1 MKYPNYF
8 TFISYFLLSSLLFT
22 ADLSAQ
28 IMQKDPAEGFKRM
41 LTPPGGNQ
49 TVESLRSAAMQF
61 SSTLPAEHKYGK
73 SFGGG
78 YTYRGPFALGGRT
91 RSIAVDIT
99 NENTWIVGSATG
111 GIWRTTD
118 AGANWNFCYDTSATL
133 SITWVTQD
141 TRSGKTNNWYAG
153 TGEMNGAD
161 FEKPIFFSG
170 NGILKSTDN
179 GLHWNHL
186 NSTNTSPGGIYNSW
200 SAVHRVI
207 PNPVIDSLDVVF
219 AATFDGVWRSI
230 DGGKTFIR
238 RRGAG
243 ATTGVFSY
251 WTDVAVTANGV
262 VYAALSS
269 GGTNAGIWRS
279 PDNGSSWVNISPPFF
294 TTKTGRIVIATV
306 PSDTN
311 QLYFAVNYTD
321 SLEHTG
327 IWKYVYVSGNGSG
340 TGGRW
345 ENRSG
350 QIPAISGYG
359 TYNSLQ
365 GNCMHLS
372 VHPSDSQLLFLG
384 GNNLYRST
392 DGFSTT
398 EKTTL
403 IGGVDS
409 ITGKAIAAH
418 HSNNYQVHFFASD
431 SLKML
436 SVHDAGISI
445 TQNALDSQVVWES
458 RNNTYATTS
467 VYSVTMDH
475 SSTSRHLLSGARE
488 QGVLFTRR
496 DSTTLPW
503 NNLMKGHG
511 TQTVL
516 NAGSTEC
523 YAAMSHG
530 ILYRIL
536 LDSLGDATQFA
547 QLTPETNDSALFLP
561 MTPFVAD
568 ANLYSRI
575 FTLKGNSIWRNQ
587 DVTTIPLYLHPDSTH
602 ATALNWT
609 ELTQA
614 RLNDTAGVY
623 TALFSSKLQKNF
635 IYAGTDQGK
644 LYRIINTDSAET
656 VYDITGTNFP
666 KAYIQCIVQH
676 PKNAN
681 RLFVVFSNYGVLS
694 IFYSSDGGST
704 WNPVSGNLEQNPDGS
719 GFGPACLWLAIANIR
734 NIDIYYV
741 GTTTGLYAT
750 KILGGTATTWT
761 RQAPESIGYSIV
773 THMEHRAL
781 DGMFAISTLGAGVYT
796 AYVQSL
802 NESVSEEDLIQAKI
816 TAFPVPVKDFL
827 RFDPE
832 QPASTYTIFD
842 LQGRTVHSGTMLNN
856 AINTSALNPGMY
868 VLQLQQADAKLAL
881 RFVKE

>member
-1 MKYPNYF
+1 MKYQNYF
-8 TFISYFLLSSLLFT
+8 TFIFYFLLFPLFLT

-28 IMQKDPAEGFKRM
+28 TMQKDPTEGFNSI

-49 TVESLRSAAMQF
+49 TVESMRKAAMQF
-61 SSTLPAEHKYGK
+61 SANLPVERVYGK

-78 YTYRGPFALGGRT
+78 YTYRGPFGLGGRT

-118 AGANWNFCYDTSATL
+118 AGTNWNFCYDTSATL

-141 TRSGKTNNWYAG
+141 KRAGKTNIWYAG
-153 TGEMNGAD
+153 TGEMNGAN

-251 WTDVAVTANGV
+251 WTDVAVTTNGI

-294 TTKTGRIVIATV
+294 TAKTGRIVIATV

-327 IWKYVYVSGNGSG
+327 IWKYVYESGNGSG
-340 TGGRW
+340 AGGRW
-345 ENRSG
+345 ENRSS
-350 QIPAISGYG
+350 QIPAMSGYG
-359 TYNSLQ
+359 TYNSLS

-392 DGFSTT
+392 DGFTSTENT
-398 EKTTL
+398 IL

-409 ITGKAIAAH
+409 ITGKAIASQH
-418 HSNNYQVHFFASD
+418 RNNYQVHFFASD
-431 SLKML
+431 SLKL
-436 SVHDAGISI
+436 LAVHDGGISI
-445 TQNALDSQVVWES
+445 TSNVLDSQVVWES
-458 RNNTYATTS
+458 RNNTYAATS
-467 VYSVTMDH
+467 IYSVTLDH
-475 SSTSRHLLSGARE
+475 SSTSRHLLAGARE

-496 DSTTLPW
+496 DSTILPW
-503 NNLMKGHG
+503 NNLLKGHG

-516 NAGSTEC
+516 NAGSTAC
-523 YAAMSHG
+523 IAATAYG
-530 ILYRIL
+530 TLFRIL
-536 LDSLGDATQFA
+536 LDSSGEATQYA
-547 QLTPETNDSALFLP
+547 QLTPETTDSALFLP
-561 MTPFVAD
+561 MTPFVTD
-568 ANLYSRI
+568 ANLYNRI
-575 FTLKGNSIWRNQ
+575 FTVKGGSIWRNQ
-587 DVTTIPLYLHPDSTH
+587 DVTAVPLYPHPDSTH
-602 ATALNWT
+602 ATTLNWT
-609 ELTQA
+609 ELTNA
-614 RLNDTAGVY
+614 KLNDTSGVY
-623 TALFSSKLQKNF
+623 TALFSSKLQKHF

-644 LYRIINTDSAET
+644 LYRIINTDSVET
-656 VYDITGTNFP
+656 VYDITGSNFP

-694 IFYSSDGGST
+694 IFYSSDGGSS
-704 WNPVSGNLEQNPDGS
+704 WNPVSGNLEQNADGS

-734 NIDIYYV
+734 NNDIYFV
-741 GTTTGLYAT
+741 GTTTGLYAA
-750 KILGGTATTWT
+750 KVLGGTATTWT

-781 DGMFAISTLGAGVYT
+781 DGMFAVSTFGAGVYT

-802 NESVSEEDLIQAKI
+802 NENVPEEDLLQAKI
-816 TAFPVPVKDFL
+816 TAYPMPVKNIL
-827 RFDPE
+827 HFDPV
-832 QPASTYTIFD
+832 QPASTYLISD
-842 LQGRTVHSGTMLNN
+842 MQGRIIYKGTMPNN
-856 AINTSALNPGMY
+856 AINTSDLNPGMY
-868 VLQLQQADAKLAL
+868 VLQLEQKNGKQVL